1 MPWAAV
7 GCGADS
13 QQAASGAR
21 WCWSTETES
30 PPPAPSHPPAEGVA
44 AAWWR
49 WTVMWWGVWAAAA
62 VGLSG
67 TGAVAPAAPPV
78 GGDQPNITYSCR
90 HVLGQSKTSCQE
102 ELGGNFT
109 SLAACQSS
117 GCGGGLPPPPMFRC
131 DPDNKTCSRDD
142 TCPPQE
148 PNCFGSRHQCSD
160 TCSGVRYTCYND
172 GENSE
177 CQEDK
182 TGNGDYSTES
192 ACMDD
197 CSSEPPTPD
206 PVQKF
211 YCDEDNYKCQPCTVE
226 ACDGDISPRQFAN
239 STACRPHCTAPTR
252 ATCVRGPSE
261 TYCERSAEG
270 EFDSLADCEAGDN
283 CAAAPTLFA
292 CDNSTGNC
300 AVKADCDP
308 EDANCYKFGNICED
322 SCGSAP
328 QPNKDWK
335 WKCPDSTDGIGG
347 DCVQAADG
355 TFATQKDCRE
365 GCGLAPPP
373 LGPVTYECNKDE
385 RGWGTCMI
393 TRNGGEYPT
402 RGQCQAVC
410 NSSSPSPLN
419 HWHCNDPQTGTCKKS
434 EAGKYSSEFQ
444 CEVNC
449 DSPSPPVPPPN
460 TDSCDLTTC
469 TCDGVSLL
477 ALKDEV
483 YETAPDADG
492 YSYQVAV
499 CGEIPKH
506 FRPPVCN
513 QDKTFEAPAV
523 LRYKPGTGAEGVC
536 NEVGSVGPCAEGEEC
551 GMEGVKTL
559 AGINITWRCE

>member
-1 MPWAAV
+1 
-7 GCGADS
+7 
-13 QQAASGAR
+13 
-21 WCWSTETES
+21 
-30 PPPAPSHPPAEGVA
+30 
-44 AAWWR
+44 
-49 WTVMWWGVWAAAA
+49 
-62 VGLSG
+62 
-67 TGAVAPAAPPV
+67 
-78 GGDQPNITYSCR
+78 
-90 HVLGQSKTSCQE
+90 
-102 ELGGNFT
+102 
-109 SLAACQSS
+109 
-117 GCGGGLPPPPMFRC
+117 
-131 DPDNKTCSRDD
+131 
-142 TCPPQE
+142 
-148 PNCFGSRHQCSD
+148 
-160 TCSGVRYTCYND
+160 
-172 GENSE
+172 
-177 CQEDK
+177 
-182 TGNGDYSTES
+182 
-192 ACMDD
+192 
-197 CSSEPPTPD
+197 
-206 PVQKF
+206 
-211 YCDEDNYKCQPCTVE
+211 
-226 ACDGDISPRQFAN
+226 
-239 STACRPHCTAPTR
+239 
-252 ATCVRGPSE
+252 VRGPSE

-283 CAAAPTLFA
+283 CTAAPTLYA
-292 CDNSTGNC
+292 CNPHVENGEMIQTC
-300 AVKADCDP
+300 EVADCDP
-308 EDANCYKFGNICED
+308 ETANCYKFGDKCED

-506 FRPPVCN
+506 FWPPVCN